1 MITMFEADDLRA
13 RTARELAAYGT
24 LVPDE
29 ILAAV
34 GAVPRHVFLPDVPLS
49 VAYGLGPVMT
59 QRDEQGP

>member
-1 MITMFEADDLRA
+1 MTTNVEADDLRA

-34 GAVPRHVFLPDVPLS
+34 GAVPRRVFLPAAQS
-49 VAYGLGPVMT
+49 VA
-59 QRDEQGP
+59 R